1 MPIRK
6 PRLRLKRIVRRLF
19 SAFFLTAISISACSP
34 QPLTNPSQLV
44 VPSPTPTLFPITPL
58 PTRPVYQPGE
68 LVDYIAQ
75 TGDTLPAL
83 ASHFNTSIEEILA
96 ANPIIPKDA
105 TTMPAG
111 FPMKIPIYYQALW
124 GSPYQIIPDN
134 LFING
139 PSSINFNTASFVFN
153 HPGWLKDYKE
163 YAAGANRSGADIV
176 DFVATT
182 FSVSPQLLLAL
193 LEYQSGALSDPRMP
207 QTDYALGYSEQ
218 GHRGVYLQ
226 LVHAANILNNGY
238 YGWRTGSLKQFDLL
252 DSRLERPDPW
262 QNAATVGLRYYF
274 SQLYPPDKYLVA
286 TEAPGLA
293 QTWKTLYG
301 DPWVNLQSHIPG
313 SLKQPE
319 FLLPFAAG
327 KTWAYT
333 GGPHTGWGQG
343 EPLAA
348 IDFAPAAMASGCVP
362 TSEYATAVADGIV
375 ARVGEGIAVLDLDG
389 DGNERTGWTIL
400 YLHIAADGKA
410 PLYARLKAG
419 DPIGHP
425 SCEGG
430 EATGTHEHIAR
441 KYNGEWIPADGPLAF
456 NFEGWIAHNGPIEY
470 QGTLTRYSSTVTA
483 CTCANQA
490 SQLTAGEK

>member
-1 MPIRK
+1 MPTRNIIYLEAMNPK
-6 PRLRLKRIVRRLF
+6 RLLAGLF
-19 SAFFLTAISISACSP
+19 FISIIITACSP
-34 QPLTNPSQLV
+34 QSQTNLEG
-44 VPSPTPTLFPITPL
+44 VPTTESTPTQVQITLL
-58 PTRPVYQPGE
+58 PTRPIYQPGE

-83 ASHFNTSIEEILA
+83 ASHFNTTVEEILV
-96 ANPIIPKDA
+96 ANPIVPKDA

-124 GSPYQIIPDN
+124 GSSYHIIPDN
-134 LFING
+134 LFVDG
-139 PSSINFNTASFVFN
+139 PSSTDFNTADFVSK
-153 HPGWLKDYKE
+153 HLGWLKDYVE
-163 YAAGANRSGADIV
+163 CSGADIV
-176 DFVATT
+176 DYVATT

-193 LEYQSGALSDPRMP
+193 LEYQAGALSKPEKP
-207 QTDYALGYSEQ
+207 QTDYVLNYAET
-218 GHRGVYLQ
+218 GHKGVYLQ

-238 YGWRTGSLKQFDLL
+238 YGWRTGTLKEFDLL
-252 DSRLERPDPW
+252 DGRLERPDPW

-274 SQLYPPDKYLVA
+274 SQFLQPDQYVLA
-286 TEAPGLA
+286 TEAPGIS
-293 QTWKTLYG
+293 QTWIKLFG
-301 DPWVNLQSHIPG
+301 DPWQNPQPHIPG
-313 SLKQPE
+313 SLRQPD
-319 FLLPFAAG
+319 FLLPFPAG
-327 KTWAYT
+327 KTWAFT

-348 IDFAPAAMASGCVP
+348 LDFAPSALITGCTP
-362 TSEYATAVADGIV
+362 TTEYATAVADGII

-400 YLHIAADGKA
+400 YLHIADDGKA

-441 KYNGEWIPADGPLAF
+441 KYNGEWIPADGPIPF
-456 NFEGWIAHNGPIEY
+456 NMEGWIVHNGPEIY
-470 QGTLTRYSSTVTA
+470 QGTMNRFSSTITA

-490 SQLTAGEK
+490 SQITAGTK